1 MSQLRHRYEEF
12 RAAGAEVAAVSFAQS
27 KALLPYAR
35 DLRIPFPLLSD
46 LDRSAYEA
54 YGLRK
59 GSFWSIFGPKTIW
72 EYAKLMAR
80 RRRFRGIQADPF
92 QLGGDFVIDGQGV
105 VRFAYRSADPADRP
119 PVDRLLQALRDLPPQ
134 PALP

>member
-12 RAAGAEVAAVSFAQS
+12 RAAGAEVAVVSFAPS

-46 LDRSAYEA
+46 PERIAYKA

-59 GSFWSIFGPKTIW
+59 GSFWAIFGPKTTW
-72 EYAKLMAR
+72 EYVKLISR
-80 RRRFRGIQADPF
+80 GRLFRVIQADPF
-92 QLGGDFVIDGQGV
+92 QLGGDFVIDGQGI
-105 VRFAYRSADPADRP
+105 VRFAYRSEEPTDRP
-119 PVDRLLQALRDLPPQ
+119 STDRLLQTVREGAR
-134 PALP
+134 